1 MVGNGAILIYIR
13 VVKSGTS
20 DGLYALLDTNNTG
33 FCSTAAANYQCL
45 ALFPGLAGKITLQS
59 LFSP

>member
-1 MVGNGAILIYIR
+1 MGVKAEEKPGGNDAILIHIR

-33 FCSTAAANYQCL
+33 FFSTPAANY
-45 ALFPGLAGKITLQS
+45 
-59 LFSP
+59 